1 MKSSLKIV
9 FLKVKASYLFSQAIL
24 NKDTSNLPDKL
35 LEDPALFTLNHV
47 YNRVSLNLKLFLTNM
62 FSGFKTWTVGDV
74 YNKKI
79 QKEICYHYY
88 V

>member
-1 MKSSLKIV
+1 MKSSLKFV

-24 NKDTSNLPDKL
+24 NKDNLPDKL

-47 YNRVSLNLKLFLTNM
+47 YNRVSLNLKLFFTNM
-62 FSGFKTWTVGDV
+62 ISGYKTWTVGDV

-79 QKEICYHYY
+79 
-88 V
+88 